1 MELGKTNG
9 VNNATSAQAENSNGA
24 KRGTYIPA
32 MHAQTADT
40 AEFSTYRKL
49 EKNKGLI
56 DKIKSFFTHKD
67 HYRTSGNIK
76 ISTQRYTGEVYEN
89 EKGEVVI
96 DGASKLTVKGT
107 FRDDNITAVNCD
119 ITSIKTRGGKD
130 TIHVENSV
138 AENISGGMG
147 NDDIS
152 FRNSRVDK
160 VSGDFGNDTITGE
173 DTYIDNINAKRGKD
187 TIRSEGGNIHSIQ
200 KKFFI
205 KLDAEIKNNPLNP
218 GPDKNYKFRE

>member
-107 FRDDNITAVNCD
+107 LKDDNITVINSEIENIQA
-119 ITSIKTRGGKD
+119 RGGQD
-130 TIHVENSV
+130 TIHVENSA
-138 AENISGGMG
+138 AENISGGFG

-152 FRNSRVDK
+152 MKNSQVK
-160 VSGDFGNDTITGE
+160 HVNGGFGADNITGE
-173 DTYIDNINAKRGKD
+173 DTYIDNINALSGKD
-187 TIRSEGGNIHSIQ
+187 KIRSEGGKVHSIQ
-200 KKFFI
+200 KRFFV

-218 GPDKNYKFRE
+218 NPDQNYKFRN